1 MQSTQF
7 KVSLIGDTATGKT
20 SFIENL
26 LYGQSRIITPSLR
39 QTIGVDVTPFDYKYL
54 GNRYRINF
62 WDCAGDSRYIG
73 LGKGYI
79 TNSNLVVL
87 FNGDDTL
94 KNQQFSE
101 WIPSHIPHLV
111 VNNALDTHA
120 IITSI
125 RNRL

>member
-7 KVSLIGDTATGKT
+7 KVSLIGDTGTGKT
-20 SFIENL
+20 AFIENL

-79 TNSNLVVL
+79 TNSDLVVL
-87 FNGDDTL
+87 FNSDNQMRD
-94 KNQQFSE
+94 QQFLE
-101 WIPSHIPHLV
+101 WIPSHIPHLII
-111 VNNALDTHA
+111 NNILNTQA
-120 IITSI
+120 IIISI
-125 RNRL
+125 LNRL

>member
-7 KVSLIGDTATGKT
+7 KVSLIGDTGTGKT
-20 SFIENL
+20 SFIEKL

-62 WDCAGDSRYIG
+62 WDCAGDNRFIG
-73 LGKGYI
+73 LGKGYLA
-79 TNSNLVVL
+79 NSHLVVL
-87 FNGDDTL
+87 FNGDDTK
-94 KNQQFSE
+94 KNKQFSE
-101 WIPSHIPHLV
+101 WIPSHIPRLV
-111 VNNALDTHA
+111 VNNTLDTQT

-125 RNRL
+125 RNTL